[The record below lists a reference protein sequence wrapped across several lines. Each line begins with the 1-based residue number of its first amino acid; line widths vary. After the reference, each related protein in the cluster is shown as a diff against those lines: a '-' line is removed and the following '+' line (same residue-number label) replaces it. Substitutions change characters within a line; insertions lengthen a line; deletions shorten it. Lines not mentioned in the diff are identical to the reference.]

1 MAGEAHLGHLDLT
14 GYRYGFRQ
22 VRGPRRAMGRSQYGF
37 YKTTSLP
44 NAQEGGPPFSKGAD
58 TPVCSFRVM
67 GMRRVSVPQSINQQR
82 SYGIRNT
89 WGVFSGDHLIPHSM
103 HGNPSKCSLLI
114 PFRIPDGIQYA
125 RRSLRNRLIVGSLG
139 RVVFQPLF
147 LELWIF
153 ATTRP
158 AHANNMKGYMRESLQ

>member
-1 MAGEAHLGHLDLT
+1 
-14 GYRYGFRQ
+14 
-22 VRGPRRAMGRSQYGF
+22 
-37 YKTTSLP
+37 
-44 NAQEGGPPFSKGAD
+44 
-58 TPVCSFRVM
+58 
-67 GMRRVSVPQSINQQR
+67 
-82 SYGIRNT
+82 
-89 WGVFSGDHLIPHSM
+89 M

-125 RRSLRNRLIVGSLG
+125 ERSLLNRLIVGSLG